1 MSTAPNTKA
10 AARILQWNNSALATL
25 EKCGE
30 RFRRRYVEN
39 ERVPP
44 SPRMLRGTVVHR
56 IASTTMLRKL
66 SEQEIPSVEEARD
79 LAATEFE
86 EAWAGGVSFD
96 QDTLSAESVGRQ
108 KGDSKDFAVDLS
120 AFYVERLAPR
130 IKPVAVERKIEVKP
144 RDSDITIHG
153 TIDLISDE
161 IAGPAGPAGEYV
173 RDLKT
178 SEKSPSSETAEKSQQ
193 LTMYAMVRL
202 AEKGALP
209 AGFTLDYLVR
219 TPAKAERKYVP
230 LHTTRD
236 RDDVSA
242 LVNRI
247 NTAVEA
253 VKRGVFMPTNP
264 ENWWC
269 APQWC
274 DYYGTCVYV
283 RRGNRPRT

>member
-1 MSTAPNTKA
+1 MTATPAVVRGA
-10 AARILQWNNSALATL
+10 ASILQWNNSALSTL

-30 RFRRRYVEN
+30 MFRRRYVER
-39 ERVPP
+39 EKVPP

-56 IASTTMLRKL
+56 VARTTMLRKL
-66 SEQEIPSVEEARD
+66 EEHELPTVEEAKD

-86 EAWAGGVSFD
+86 QQWAGGVSFE
-96 QDTLSAESVGRQ
+96 QQEPSADSMGRQ
-108 KGDSKDFAVDLS
+108 KGESKDFAVELS
-120 AFYVERLAPR
+120 GFYVERLAPQ
-130 IKPVAVERKIEVKP
+130 ITPVAVERKIEVKP

-153 TIDLISDE
+153 TLDLVSAE
-161 IAGPAGPAGEYV
+161 PAGEYV

-178 SEKSPSSETAEKSQQ
+178 SEKSPSGDAAEKSQQ

-209 AGFTLDYLVR
+209 AGLTLDYLVR
-219 TPAKAERKYVP
+219 TPARAERKHVP

-236 RDDVSA
+236 QADVA
-242 LVNRI
+242 AMVNRI

-253 VKRGVFMPTNP
+253 VKRGVFVPTNP

-269 APQWC
+269 SKQWC

-283 RRGNRPRT
+283 RRGDRPRT